1 MYTIGSAYFGFD
13 DDRLGSIETGKLA
26 DLAVLS
32 DNPLTVSDEQFKRI
46 RSLLTMQGGKIVYA
60 SPAPG

>member
-1 MYTIGSAYFGFD
+1 MYTQGSAYFSFD
-13 DDRLGSIETGKLA
+13 DNRLGSIESGKLA

-46 RSLLTMQGGKIVYA
+46 RSVMTMQAGRIVSGGI
-60 SPAPG
+60 S